1 MVLSSAIDKDH
12 PDHTVY
18 SGDWDPYR
26 ARPFSL
32 AVPKC
37 DWKVAF
43 LSDARPRVL
52 QRVTD
57 VGFANGDFVLL
68 AAVRAFDFDGA
79 PPAGPETVRVRLN
92 AGRCSLIGIGAN
104 EKKRNHRDFP
114 HH

>member
-57 VGFANGDFVLL
+57 VGRFATVNWVAPQWQLPFTVIAFLL
-68 AAVRAFDFDGA
+68 ALLACCS
-79 PPAGPETVRVRLN
+79 AGGS
-92 AGRCSLIGIGAN
+92 A
-104 EKKRNHRDFP
+104 
-114 HH
+114 